1 MSSISPNIESSA
13 VGVRS
18 MHPKKFAMWL
28 FMITVT
34 MIFVSLS
41 SAYIVKRAE
50 GNWLII
56 NFPELFNIT
65 SAIILLSSVSMHL
78 AYIFAKKDNIL
89 AMRLSLGVTA
99 LLSIAFIIGQYM
111 SWNELVAQ
119 DIFFVG
125 NVAGSFV
132 YIFTGLHVLHLAGGV
147 IFLLVVLVNAM
158 KFNVHSRSMTQIS
171 ICTTY
176 WHFLSGLWLYL
187 YLFLI
192 LSNN

>member
-1 MSSISPNIESSA
+1 MTNTADISESN
-13 VGVRS
+13 VQVKS

-56 NFPELFNIT
+56 DFPELFNVT
-65 SAIILLSSVSMHL
+65 SIIILLSSVSMHL
-78 AYIFAKKDNIL
+78 SYLFAKRDNIIGLRVSL
-89 AMRLSLGVTA
+89 AITA
-99 LLSIAFIIGQYM
+99 ILAVSFMIGQYL
-111 SWNELVAQ
+111 SWDQLVSQ
-119 DIFFVG
+119 EIFFVG

-132 YIFTGLHVLHLAGGV
+132 YIFTGLHVLHLTGGL
-147 IFLLVVLVNAM
+147 IFLTIVLVNAL
-158 KFNVHSRSMTQIS
+158 KYRVHSKSMTQIS
-171 ICTTY
+171 ICVTY

-192 LSNN
+192 FSNN